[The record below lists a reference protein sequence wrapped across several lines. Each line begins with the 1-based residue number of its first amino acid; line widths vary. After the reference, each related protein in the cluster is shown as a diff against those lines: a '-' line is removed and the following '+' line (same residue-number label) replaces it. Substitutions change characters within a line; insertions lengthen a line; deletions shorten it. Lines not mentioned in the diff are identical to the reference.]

1 MKGHGYR
8 NYLLAV
14 LIAVLAFDFIDRLA
28 LGLVLQTIKVDLRLT
43 DTQLGFMSGIAFALF
58 YSIMGI
64 PIARWADRGN
74 RVAIISITTAVWSAA
89 VALCSASGTFIQLL
103 LARVGVA
110 IGEAGCVP
118 PAHSLIADHFSRAE
132 RPRAVAIYMLGGP
145 LSVVVGYSVAG
156 WLNELYGWR
165 AMFVIIGLPGLAL
178 ALLVWVTLKEPRA
191 LANVAT
197 APAPAK
203 LADVVRAL
211 WENVTFRHLV
221 AGFSV
226 MLFFNYGI
234 LQWQPT
240 FFVRSYGLKTGE
252 LGTWF
257 AATFGIA
264 GFVGT
269 YVGGEWASRFAINNE
284 RLQFKWMALAV
295 CSFGVVSSLVYL
307 SNNPYISFGFIGVA
321 ALGGGAVNGPLMAAT
336 QTLVPGHMRATAIAL
351 VYLIGNLVG
360 MGLGP
365 LAAGALSDAFH
376 GWAGEESLRYA
387 LLILCPGYF
396 WGGWHLW
403 RASKTVARD
412 LEAAHLYAQGASHND
427 SKPSGGTDM
436 VVVSSPIGR
445 LE

>member
-1 MKGHGYR
+1 MKGNAYR
-8 NYLLAV
+8 NYLLTV

-28 LGLVLQTIKVDLRLT
+28 LGLVLQTIKSDLHLT
-43 DTQLGFMSGIAFALF
+43 DTQLGFMSGIAFAAF
-58 YSIMGI
+58 YSVMGI

-74 RVAIISITTAVWSAA
+74 RIAIISITTAVWSAA
-89 VALCSASGTFIQLL
+89 VALGSLSGTFTQLL
-103 LARVGVA
+103 LSRVGVA

-132 RPRAVAIYMLGGP
+132 RPRAVALYMLGGP
-145 LSVVVGYSVAG
+145 LSVVVGYFVAG
-156 WLNELYGWR
+156 WLNQLYGWR
-165 AMFVIIGLPGLAL
+165 AMFVMIGLPGVVL
-178 ALLVWVTLKEPRA
+178 ALLVWVTLKEPRRLGKTVVA
-191 LANVAT
+191 AAPPGLARVGRT
-197 APAPAK
+197 
-203 LADVVRAL
+203 L
-211 WENVTFRHLV
+211 WANVTFRHLV

-234 LQWQPT
+234 LQWQPS

-257 AATFGIA
+257 AATFGVA

-269 YVGGEWASRFAINNE
+269 YMGGWWASRFAVNNE
-284 RLQFKWMALAV
+284 RLQFKWMAISV
-295 CSFGVVSSLVYL
+295 CGFGFVSALVYL
-307 SNNPYISFGFIGVA
+307 THNPYVGFGLIGVA
-321 ALGGGAVNGPLMAAT
+321 ALGGGAINGPLMAAT

-376 GWAGEESLRYA
+376 DWAGEESLRYA
-387 LLILCPGYF
+387 LLILSPGYF

-403 RASKTVARD
+403 RASKTVTRD
-412 LEAAHLYAQGASHND
+412 LKAAQLLAE
-427 SKPSGGTDM
+427 GTTHE
-436 VVVSSPIGR
+436 VPEPLGVTELAAVSSPIA
-445 LE
+445 EWK